1 MAVVVFRV
9 CVAVDEVVAGRDPS
23 GEVGLR
29 IEAGIDD
36 RHHRARIAGRPAPGH
51 RRVGLH
57 GRPLRRPEG
66 VVRRPERLDT
76 AIGRRPGHGGG
87 GPQLGE
93 VARPGLDD
101 IDPQLGDGGDP
112 GEPQSRLQ
120 LLHVGSPAGPV
131 ADLEPGGSSRRR
143 YEGRQRER
151 DRGQWFSHR
160 SLRDRAAKKP
170 AQVSGR
176 SAPLPGMTNRR
187 LHPPRRG
194 LLAVLLLALVCVS
207 AASTASTPLLQLGPV
222 TVANDTATLAGTV
235 ASGSSTAT
243 LTVNGQPVGLDAAG
257 AFSATVPLNG
267 AGTLALALRQGGTT
281 QQTTFQIP
289 LTGSLIPAGVLD
301 SLEQAGISLLAPT
314 GVGNGEP
321 LTVSGGVLDHG
332 SLSSLTVN
340 GQDVLGTLG
349 SGGTFTV
356 QVPGTTKVITLS
368 AVDKNGS
375 SETIQTPVSI
385 PATVSAKNA
394 VGVRFARIAFSTKNV
409 RKTHRVRMTVT
420 IRDLRGSLV
429 KGATV
434 SVRSLKRGRL
444 QRTPKSGLTGPKG
457 RATIVLPLRM
467 TAFGRRLTVN
477 TVARTPS
484 AKVSRKGN
492 VRIPKPRHKRH
503 S

>member
-1 MAVVVFRV
+1 
-9 CVAVDEVVAGRDPS
+9 
-23 GEVGLR
+23 
-29 IEAGIDD
+29 
-36 RHHRARIAGRPAPGH
+36 
-51 RRVGLH
+51 
-57 GRPLRRPEG
+57 
-66 VVRRPERLDT
+66 
-76 AIGRRPGHGGG
+76 
-87 GPQLGE
+87 
-93 VARPGLDD
+93 
-101 IDPQLGDGGDP
+101 
-112 GEPQSRLQ
+112 
-120 LLHVGSPAGPV
+120 
-131 ADLEPGGSSRRR
+131 
-143 YEGRQRER
+143 
-151 DRGQWFSHR
+151 
-160 SLRDRAAKKP
+160 
-170 AQVSGR
+170 
-176 SAPLPGMTNRR
+176 MTNRR

-194 LLAVLLLALVCVS
+194 LLAVLVLALVCVS

-235 ASGSSTAT
+235 LASGSSTAT

-267 AGTLALALRQGGTT
+267 AVHARARTPGRAVPPSRRRSRSR
-281 QQTTFQIP
+281 
-289 LTGSLIPAGVLD
+289 LTGSLIPARVLD
-301 SLEQAGISLLAPT
+301 SGPEQAGISLLAPT

-332 SLSSLTVN
+332 SLFSLTVN

-409 RKTHRVRMTVT
+409 RKTHRVRMIVT

-434 SVRSLKRGRL
+434 SVRSLKCGRL

-457 RATIVLPLRM
+457 RATIVLPLRAV
-467 TAFGRRLTVN
+467 AFGQPADREHGRQDAEREGLAQGRRSHPE
-477 TVARTPS
+477 APS
-484 AKVSRKGN
+484 TS
-492 VRIPKPRHKRH
+492 RH